1 MAKKLSHIFSEFETF
16 WAIFQ
21 HCDEAKAAR
30 WVMRPHLKSYICP
43 TVTRE
48 RTPTVSITMWHVCL
62 RRSWGRTFLLW
73 PKLLCLRFFLC
84 EELEGAWAPF
94 SPILCALWGE
104 SKSLECLFQQSG
116 EKHTSLTSGFF
127 LIALTIFS
135 TYVDHQGRT
144 WFSLK
149 LSFSDDNVILANFAS
164 KGNESFCRN
173 AISEEFYL
181 R

>member
-21 HCDEAKAAR
+21 HCDYKAAR

-104 SKSLECLFQQSG
+104 SKSLECLFQQS
-116 EKHTSLTSGFF
+116 EAENIPARIWH
-127 LIALTIFS
+127 
-135 TYVDHQGRT
+135 H
-144 WFSLK
+144 FSLAM
-149 LSFSDDNVILANFAS
+149 LAARPS
-164 KGNESFCRN
+164 RN
-173 AISEEFYL
+173 MLKCDCCIVFVVNLNRQCSQICNSHFKN
-181 R
+181 